1 MSARY
6 HRCNLP
12 RLTTHRISNSVDV
25 RYAVLVLASMHGPE
39 RSQPARIVTDQAELH
54 GHLQKVRDIGLPL
67 VSVTSGDPD
76 QPDVSTLAPHQVPTI
91 PPRRTT

>member
-1 MSARY
+1 M
-6 HRCNLP
+6 
-12 RLTTHRISNSVDV
+12 TT
-25 RYAVLVLASMHGPE
+25 G
-39 RSQPARIVTDQAELH
+39 QAELH

-76 QPDVSTLAPHQVPTI
+76 QPDGSTLAPHQVPTT